1 MVERP
6 FRDGLARGYNR
17 AKIGRMTSETLSAVV
32 SAILL
37 CAVASIPILVM
48 TGNAPHWFWILF

>member
-1 MVERP
+1 
-6 FRDGLARGYNR
+6 
-17 AKIGRMTSETLSAVV
+17 MTSETLSAVG